1 MGPNHL
7 LQLIVSLYI
16 LDCHSSSQLQDY
28 ALGKMEYKTNLGY
41 VQHGCGTSTFDTLFQ
56 SVGLIESQQQTVI
69 TYVLTC
75 GSLFQITF
83 VWLISTAL
91 LQMTFKP
98 FAQKTFTY
106 SYDLYGMFW
115 GATTAALGVLGMVY
129 GIHTDNAIVYYANI
143 KSASTTA
150 TAYLL
155 QCVLLT
161 PLVLE
166 LPVAIYLARKATV
179 AVPCIFRY
187 PATVLCCGRKGRAE
201 RFVTALALW
210 VLLNALQLVLFH
222 GMMFVLTLTADPLG
236 IATSMMLLVL
246 AFSCLANI
254 FSLLFTIFAHL
265 FTPSHQ
271 RRASSFMVFR
281 AVVVLPM
288 LLAIMCY
295 GVILTSM
302 ASVINMD
309 AKQNNPLS
317 FINSIAIPIL
327 LGVISIFLK
336 RFISAWLIWAPKERE
351 DGTDTSH
358 TQEVDEQLLDP

>member
-1 MGPNHL
+1 M
-7 LQLIVSLYI
+7 I
-16 LDCHSSSQLQDY
+16 
-28 ALGKMEYKTNLGY
+28 AY
-41 VQHGCGTSTFDTLFQ
+41 V
-56 SVGLIESQQQTVI
+56 I
-69 TYVLTC
+69 TC
-75 GSLFQITF
+75 GSLFQIMF
-83 VWLISTAL
+83 VWLISATL

-115 GATTAALGVLGMVY
+115 GATTAALGILGMVY

-187 PATVLCCGRKGRAE
+187 PATVLCCGRQGCAE
-201 RFVTALALW
+201 RLVTMLALW
-210 VLLNALQLVLFH
+210 VLLTALHLVLIH
-222 GMMFVLTLTADPLG
+222 GMMFVLTISAEPFG
-236 IATSMMLLVL
+236 IATSAMLLVL
-246 AFSCLANI
+246 AFSCLTNI
-254 FSLLFTIFAHL
+254 CSLLFTISAHL
-265 FTPSHQ
+265 FTPPRH
-271 RRASSFMVFR
+271 RRASSSMVLR

-288 LLAIMCY
+288 LLAIMCF
-295 GVILTSM
+295 GVIVMSLG
-302 ASVINMD
+302 SVINMD

-317 FINSIAIPIL
+317 FINSTAIPIL

-336 RFISAWLIWAPKERE
+336 RFISAWLKWAPRERE
-351 DGTDTSH
+351 DGTDTAH